1 MMENKSHIDLEKLER
16 IDTDQ
21 TFEYRDIVSES
32 FPKEHHPEGG
42 AEFKREVEN
51 GAFENI
57 IVSDPGAPHIE
68 YKKV

>member
-1 MMENKSHIDLEKLER
+1 MERNSHIDLEKLER
-16 IDTDQ
+16 INNGQ

-32 FPKEHHPEGG
+32 FPKEQHPDGG

-51 GAFENI
+51 GVYDNV

-68 YKKV
+68 YKKI